1 MALLNRYLI
10 LFVLSVATAAG
21 VSATPSA
28 PRTFS
33 VLAGAAGDWAKL
45 DYARSPS
52 AIIPLVLGRQ
62 VRSPEQTAAS
72 GETWEVGRAII
83 DPITGIPARKIVAR
97 TTWPQGV
104 RTALFVLVPKLAPDA
119 EGLEFDVLASDDSP
133 TAFPP
138 ETLRVINATPA
149 NLAGRIGAEQV
160 SLPPGVSRTFATT
173 AFLAP
178 DEDHDPGMPVGLAVH
193 MPAGWVALYDAPLS
207 VSPNTRVLVIV
218 LPPKNAGSTR
228 IQVRAVHQ
236 TLPPPVTGVPLV
248 SNR

>member
-10 LFVLSVATAAG
+10 SFLLGFASVAG
-21 VSATPSA
+21 LSAEPASV
-28 PRTFS
+28 RTFT
-33 VLAGAAGDWAKL
+33 VLAGSAGNWEKL

-52 AIIPLVLGRQ
+52 SLVPLVFGRQ

-72 GETWEVGRAII
+72 GETWEVGRATV
-83 DPITGIPARKIVAR
+83 DPVTGLPTRKIVAR
-97 TTWPQGV
+97 TAWPQGV
-104 RTALFVLVPKLAPDA
+104 RTALFVLIPKAAPDA

-133 TAFPP
+133 LAFPP

-160 SLPPGVSRTFATT
+160 SLPPGVSRNFATK

-236 TLPPPVTGVPLV
+236 TLPPPVTGVPVV